1 MTTGWTSSVEN
12 AAGVTT
18 IKLQTAAII
27 SQDATNT
34 FYPQQEIEVTCTV
47 KDANTDV
54 QTTRSIGTHKISSIT
69 SGSDPV
75 YGVVLAS
82 SIPAE
87 TISSAGC
94 TTANIGITSKSHVV
108 VLGSD
113 ADATASGDTD
123 TSIDPE
129 FASMFKPGGST

>member
-34 FYPQQEIEVTCTV
+34 FYPQQEVEVTCTV

-54 QTTRSIGTHKISSIT
+54 QTTRSIGTHKIKSIT
-69 SGSDPV
+69 SGADPAFFTV
-75 YGVVLAS
+75 ALAS

-94 TTANIGITSKSHVV
+94 TTANIAMT
-108 VLGSD
+108 
-113 ADATASGDTD
+113 
-123 TSIDPE
+123 
-129 FASMFKPGGST
+129 